1 MSSEDLTTL
10 IDVLQRNKDNLAI
23 EDMTIL
29 INLLI
34 KFLKNSN
41 LDYYYSDD
49 IKENIAL
56 ITNGK
61 IIDYYLRNIR
71 PKRQIE
77 KENFHFIKDEFLEEL
92 KKRGCFDFI
101 FSIEINCGCY
111 SLGYSMWVG
120 GCEIKI
126 EGILNKEHTIESIN
140 EIVELFFDEN
150 EW

>member
-61 IIDYYLRNIR
+61 IIDYYLRNII

-101 FSIEINCGCY
+101 FSIEINCSYYSHGYIMCVGC
-111 SLGYSMWVG
+111 
-120 GCEIKI
+120 CEIEI
-126 EGILNKEHTIESIN
+126 EGILNKEHTIESII
-140 EIVELFFDEN
+140 EIVDLFFDEN